1 MEMMMSMKREAP
13 AEAKV
18 HADASDMKGKPTTV
32 SKGSHG
38 RMPEGMKEKAKTHGE
53 MPQTMKE
60 KMAAKGKDSASAH
73 GKAMP
78 AGMGGMMGGGMP
90 KKKEYTKEE
99 INFAL
104 AVMEVERTIRNVGHY
119 KEALRESPE
128 KELHSMIN
136 AMNGGYT
143 RPSPGG
149 DPIVNPN
156 TLPTGRNLYGIN
168 AEATPSEAAWEKGI
182 QMANNDRDRKSV
194 V

>member
-1 MEMMMSMKREAP
+1 
-13 AEAKV
+13 
-18 HADASDMKGKPTTV
+18 
-32 SKGSHG
+32 
-38 RMPEGMKEKAKTHGE
+38 MPEAMKEMANAHGE
-53 MPQTMKE
+53 MPQAMKEKMTQADGQMPEAMKEMAKAHGEMPQAMKE
-60 KMAAKGKDSASAH
+60 KMAAQGKDSASAH

-78 AGMGGMMGGGMP
+78 AGMSGMMGGGMP
-90 KKKEYTKEE
+90 KKKDYTKEE

-149 DPIVNPN
+149 DPISPSSENLTV
-156 TLPTGRNLYGIN
+156 LP
-168 AEATPSEAAWEKGI
+168 S
-182 QMANNDRDRKSV
+182 SV
-194 V
+194 I